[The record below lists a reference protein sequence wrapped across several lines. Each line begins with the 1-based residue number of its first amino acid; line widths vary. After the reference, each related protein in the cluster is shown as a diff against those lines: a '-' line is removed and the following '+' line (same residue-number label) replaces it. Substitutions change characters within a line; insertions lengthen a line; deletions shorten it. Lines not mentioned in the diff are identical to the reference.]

1 VGLSFDDLPDVAI
14 ARDLLRRWWGLELG
28 LAEASG
34 AGYARTSHAVC
45 ETVRGAAPAACAAAL
60 SDIAAGF
67 AAPVQREAVVRTCH
81 AGLILVAAPV
91 YGAHGLAGVVYASG
105 ARAAARPLDAV
116 AEGLGAIGSPDEAS
130 AMAAS
135 VPALDDADL
144 ARVRDLVQSA
154 AAAVE
159 RVQPAVVAPTTFH
172 HPFSEIVGESAAV
185 RDVVKLLGKVVKSEA
200 TVLVQGESGTGKE
213 LIARAI
219 HYHGPRAKKPFVVQ
233 NCSAFN
239 DNLLESALFGH
250 VRGAFTGAVKDQPGL
265 FQVAD
270 GGTFFLDEIGD
281 MSAALQVKL
290 LRVLQEGT
298 FMPVGGTKPVRVDVR
313 IIAASHKDLA
323 AMVAVKQFRED
334 LFYRVNVLKI
344 TVPPLRDRVA
354 DIPRLAQFF
363 VTKHGRS
370 GRAAAGAAPPRLSQ
384 GALARLVAYPWPG
397 NIRELENEIER
408 MLVLGGDAPEL
419 TGAMVSPRVA
429 GGAHGVA
436 RALRDVIATAE
447 ADAIVA
453 ALGRHAG
460 DRDSAAQDLGISR
473 SYFDARSAALG
484 LGAAGIGI
492 TTIPR
497 ANP

>member
-1 VGLSFDDLPDVAI
+1 VGLTFDVLAEVTV

-28 LAEASG
+28 LSEPDG
-34 AGYARTSHAVC
+34 GGYVRQSHAAC
-45 ETVRGAAPAACAAAL
+45 ETVRGVAGAACTSAMKDL
-60 SDIAAGF
+60 AAGF
-67 AAPVQREAVVRTCH
+67 AKSKQRGAVTRRCH
-81 AGLILVAAPV
+81 AGFVMVAAPV
-91 YGAHGLAGVVYASG
+91 FGDRGLSGVVYATGGGPAGELGGPSG
-105 ARAAARPLDAV
+105 IEAGIVAATGATADEARALAAA
-116 AEGLGAIGSPDEAS
+116 
-130 AMAAS
+130 
-135 VPALDDADL
+135 VPALSDADV
-144 ARVRDLVQSA
+144 ARVIDLVAAA

-159 RVQPAVVAPTTFH
+159 RAQPAEVAPTTH
-172 HPFSEIVGESAAV
+172 THPFTEIIGDAPAV

-200 TVLVQGESGTGKE
+200 TVLVHGESGTGKE

-298 FMPVGGTKPVRVDVR
+298 FMPVGGTKPVKVDVR

-323 AMVAVKQFRED
+323 TMVAHKQFRED
-334 LFYRVNVLKI
+334 LFYRVNVLKL
-344 TVPPLRDRVA
+344 TVPPLRERVS
-354 DIPRLAQFF
+354 DIPRLAHHFMQ
-363 VTKHGRS
+363 KHWRGS
-370 GRAAAGAAPPRLSQ
+370 GPAPRLSQ

-408 MLVLGGDAPEL
+408 MLVLAGDATEL
-419 TGAMVSPRVA
+419 SASMVSSRVA
-429 GGAHGVA
+429 GVTGAA
-436 RALRDVIATAE
+436 ATNAAPRTLRDVIANAE

-453 ALGRHAG
+453 SLGRHIG
-460 DRDSAAQDLGISR
+460 NRELAAAELGVSGP
-473 SYFDARSAALG
+473 FLAARMAALG
-484 LGAAGIGI
+484 LDHRGGGA
-492 TTIPR
+492 
-497 ANP
+497 